1 MNMDIYNSCKT
12 VPPEAQKQIGAGRL
26 KGMTDI
32 NPMWRIKKLTEM
44 FGACG
49 FGWKYVIR
57 EQRLEQAGDGQI
69 ACFVTVDL
77 YYKQDGEWSEAIP
90 GVGGNKFVAK
100 EKEGMYTSDEC
111 FKMALTDAISVA
123 CKAIGMGADVYYA
136 KDRTKYN
143 TEEEPEV
150 KDIEPPKP
158 EVSPKQQVLDLFTSW
173 GFDIDTTRAYL
184 QNYYKTTDVKN
195 YQCKKFLDE
204 EVMGEHSKA
213 NVELWLKYKNE
224 LEETK

>member
-49 FGWKYVIR
+49 FGWKYVIK

-69 ACFVTVDL
+69 AAFVTVDL
-77 YYKQDGEWSEAIP
+77 YYKQGGEWSEAIP
-90 GVGGNKFVAK
+90 GVGGNKFVTK
-100 EKEGMYTSDEC
+100 ESSGLYTSDEC

-123 CKAIGMGADVYYA
+123 CKAIGMGADIYYA

-143 TEEEPEV
+143 TEEPET
-150 KDIEPPKP
+150 IPEPPKP
-158 EVSPKQQVLDLFTSW
+158 IISLKQQILDIFTAW
-173 GFDIDTTRAYL
+173 GFDLDTTKAYL
-184 QNYYKTTDVKN
+184 KQYYNTDKMSDE
-195 YQCKKFLDE
+195 QCKKFIAE